1 MLTLSNLKI
10 GPRLAL
16 GFGTVLALMA
26 LLVILMVG
34 RLQVLSTD
42 NTAVVDL
49 QRRAA
54 TADEWRGLVN
64 LNATRALA
72 IAKSGGMPAVDGF
85 LSPQM
90 KTTSERIT
98 VLQKALTEQ
107 ITSDEGKRL
116 MADIAQKR
124 QIYVDA
130 RAAVLAQLKAGD
142 AAAAQALLT
151 DRMLPTSESYVAA
164 IDTLAQFQQGLVT
177 GAMGTVAAD
186 VSHAMKLLLAALAGA
201 GGLAAFFGWSIT
213 RSITRPLQSTVSAT
227 ERIASGDLSGRIT
240 AEGRDEVAA
249 LQRSLL
255 QMQDSLRR
263 LVGEVQQGSESISTA
278 SAEIATGNQDLSSR
292 TEQTAGNL
300 QQAASS
306 LEQLTG
312 TVGQTADS
320 ARTANQLAV
329 AASTAAQRGGQV
341 VSQVVSTM
349 EDINA
354 SSKKIADIIGTID
367 GIAFQT
373 NILALNAA
381 VEAARA
387 GEQGRGFAVVAGE
400 VRSLAQ
406 RSAEAAR
413 EIKSLI
419 QASVEKVEAGT
430 RLVQDA
436 GVAMTD
442 IVGGVQRVTDVIGEI
457 SAATGE
463 QSTGLRQVNEAV
475 AGLEQMTQQNAA
487 LVEQSA
493 AAAESLND
501 QVSRLGGL
509 VGTFRLQAA

>member
-1 MLTLSNLKI
+1 MTLSSLKI

-34 RLQVLSTD
+34 RLQVLSAD

-54 TADEWRGLVN
+54 AADEWRGLVN

-98 VLQKALTEQ
+98 VLQKELTEQ

-164 IDTLAQFQQGLVT
+164 IDTLARYQQGLVS
-177 GAMGTVAAD
+177 AAIGTVDAD

-201 GGLAAFFGWSIT
+201 VGLAAFFGWNIT

-255 QMQDSLRR
+255 QMQESLRR

-349 EDINA
+349 EDINT
-354 SSKKIADIIGTID
+354 SSKKIADIIGT
-367 GIAFQT
+367 
-373 NILALNAA
+373 
-381 VEAARA
+381 
-387 GEQGRGFAVVAGE
+387 
-400 VRSLAQ
+400 
-406 RSAEAAR
+406 
-413 EIKSLI
+413 
-419 QASVEKVEAGT
+419 
-430 RLVQDA
+430 
-436 GVAMTD
+436 
-442 IVGGVQRVTDVIGEI
+442 
-457 SAATGE
+457 
-463 QSTGLRQVNEAV
+463 
-475 AGLEQMTQQNAA
+475 
-487 LVEQSA
+487 
-493 AAAESLND
+493 
-501 QVSRLGGL
+501 
-509 VGTFRLQAA
+509 